1 MTVNFD
7 NAATTFPKPPSVA
20 AAVFNAVKHYGG
32 NAGRGGHKGTDNRIR
47 EIFIEGVWTSIRYVL
62 LCVSMMMHMQQRRS
76 GTSGG

>member
-1 MTVNFD
+1 MFWLPLADLFLDHQMLVYAYELLKRT
-7 NAATTFPKPPSVA
+7 AET
-20 AAVFNAVKHYGG
+20 